1 MYIFQSFLLY
11 AWKVPAFS
19 GNFLERVLRL
29 LQIIHHF
36 VKSFQEPPFPRPTLF
51 RHFLLSGNAGM
62 KFRHTKIGVLVVM
75 LSLKN
80 FTARIWSITRRYCKF
95 HKLVRLIENIAR
107 QMTIFWRAYGIGN
120 AVPNKFIQGNTFL
133 PSKNYVLMSWNHFV
147 NLDISF
153 SKSWNVFCQFPE
165 TLIGQYVQLTAWIC
179 WFCNYKLKIREL
191 QKYPKS
197 Q

>member
-1 MYIFQSFLLY
+1 ML
-11 AWKVPAFS
+11 AWNS
-19 GNFLERVLRL
+19 DI
-29 LQIIHHF
+29 QI
-36 VKSFQEPPFPRPTLF
+36 Q
-51 RHFLLSGNAGM
+51 
-62 KFRHTKIGVLVVM
+62 IGVLFVM

-80 FTARIWSITRRYCKF
+80 FTARIWSITRMYCKF
-95 HKLVRLIENIAR
+95 HKVVRWIENIAG

-133 PSKNYVLMSWNHFV
+133 PSKNYVLKSWNHFV